1 MVRRDPMDCIRARV
15 KELSRRGLQVDQAV
29 VEKYLIHPGEE
40 FSPEPLSEVPV
51 VELDCIYADLE
62 RKEE

>member
-1 MVRRDPMDCIRARV
+1 MGYVRDRV
-15 KELSRRGLQVDQAV
+15 KELSRRGLEVDQAV

-51 VELDCIYADLE
+51 VELDCIDADLE
-62 RKEE
+62 GKDM